1 MRNSKLLLLNFLL
14 AAFVGLVSFNTATAQ
29 GQKKNRDEVR
39 EKLQTHKIA
48 YITESLALTE
58 SEAEKFWPVYRA
70 YEKEKKA
77 LRADRHKEV
86 NYESLTEKESD
97 ALLTQIM
104 DYKAKD
110 LELHKIYITKMK
122 TAIPAW
128 KVAKLFNAE
137 HEFKNK
143 MVGKIKERREKK
155 EWKSN

>member
-1 MRNSKLLLLNFLL
+1 MRNSKLLFLNFLL
-14 AAFVGLVSFNTATAQ
+14 AAIVGVASFQTAVAQ
-29 GQKKNRDEVR
+29 DQKINKEEVR
-39 EKLQTHKIA
+39 EKLQSHKIA

-58 SEAEKFWPVYRA
+58 AEAEKFWPVYRA

-86 NYESLTEKESD
+86 NYETLTEKESD

-110 LELHKIYITKMK
+110 LELHKVYITKMK
-122 TAIPAW
+122 TAIPSW

-143 MVGKIKERREKK
+143 MVGKIKERRANKG
-155 EWKSN
+155 WNGN